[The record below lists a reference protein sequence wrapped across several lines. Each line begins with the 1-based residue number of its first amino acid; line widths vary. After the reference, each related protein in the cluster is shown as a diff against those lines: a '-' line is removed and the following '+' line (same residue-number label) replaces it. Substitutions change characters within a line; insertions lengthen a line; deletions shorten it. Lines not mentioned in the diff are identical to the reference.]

1 MNKNKV
7 KKVCKYNLS
16 KERIRKRKE
25 KIRKKK
31 EFVQRRIRLQNLKNI
46 IKATK
51 KRNKRLHS
59 IKGRIKE
66 HVTYSIV
73 RFPEDLYIEDSSEIL
88 IRKINEISSKDN
100 VRFNFSQV
108 KNISVSSALYIK
120 AYIDSHKNLQNIKIS
135 CKESNLKMR
144 EILQHMELKN
154 YGLNISHK
162 DISCWT
168 FRQWTKNNPE
178 NYSKIFMEEVFP
190 KVLQNRVVSERFSD
204 IASGLHE
211 LLANCCEHAYMDGN
225 VFTGYYFIAGE
236 YENDNGKSNEFTF
249 CIIDMGQGFRA
260 SLQKNTGFAKI
271 KERLG
276 LEQDKDLI
284 KAAVE
289 GRFNA
294 NPDRNS
300 GRGTGLPAVKEKVK
314 LIDGVLKIYS
324 DCGIF
329 KFDKNGDNCY
339 ERKNSI
345 IGSMI
350 TVSLPIK

>member
-1 MNKNKV
+1 MFEKH
-7 KKVCKYNLS
+7 
-16 KERIRKRKE
+16 IHKRKE
-25 KIRKKK
+25 KIRRKK
-31 EFVQRRIRLQNLKNI
+31 EIFQRRIRKQILKD
-46 IKATK
+46 IKRATR
-51 KRNKRLHS
+51 KRNKRLHN

-66 HVTYSIV
+66 RVTYSIV
-73 RFPEDLYIEDSSEIL
+73 RFPRDLYIEDSSEIL
-88 IRKINEISSKDN
+88 IRKINEISTKNN

-120 AYIDSHKNLQNIKIS
+120 AYIDSHKDLQNIKIS
-135 CKESNLKMR
+135 CRESNLKMR

-190 KVLQNRVVSERFSD
+190 KVLQNRVVSEMFSE

-211 LLANCCEHAYMDGN
+211 LLANCCEHAYMDGDI
-225 VFTGYYFIAGE
+225 FTRYYFIAGE
-236 YENDNGKSNEFTF
+236 YENDNGRSNEFTF

-260 SLQKNTGFAKI
+260 SLQRNNMFAKI
-271 KERLG
+271 IELFG

-294 NPDRNS
+294 NPNKNS
-300 GRGTGLPAVKEKVK
+300 GRGTGLPDVKKKVK
-314 LIDGVLKIYS
+314 LINGVLKIYS
-324 DCGIF
+324 DCGTF
-329 KFDKNGDNCY
+329 ESNKNRDNCY
-339 ERKNSI
+339 ERKNPI

>member
-1 MNKNKV
+1 MRSCIL
-7 KKVCKYNLS
+7 KVCMS
-16 KERIRKRKE
+16 KRHVRKRKE

-31 EFVQRRIRLQNLKNI
+31 EIARRRIIKQSLKEI
-46 IKATK
+46 RKAIK
-51 KRNKRLHS
+51 KRNKRLHN
-59 IKGRIKE
+59 IKGRIQERIKYT
-66 HVTYSIV
+66 VV
-73 RFPEDLYIEDSSEIL
+73 KFPENLYIEDSSEIL
-88 IRKINEISSKDN
+88 IRKINEISSEDN
-100 VRFNFSQV
+100 VRFNFSQI

-120 AYIDSHKNLQNIKIS
+120 AYIDSHKDLQNIKIS

-144 EILQHMELKN
+144 EILQHMKLKN
-154 YGLNISHK
+154 YGLKISHK

-168 FRQWTKNNPE
+168 FKQWAKNNPE
-178 NYSKIFMEEVFP
+178 NYAKIFMEEIFP
-190 KVLQNRVVSERFSD
+190 KVLQDRVVSNMFSE

-211 LLANCCEHAYMDGN
+211 LLVNCCEHAYTEDTG
-225 VFTGYYFIAGE
+225 FTGYYFIAGE
-236 YENDNGKSNEFTF
+236 YENSNGRSNEFTF
-249 CIIDMGQGFRA
+249 CVIDMGQGFRA

-294 NPDRNS
+294 NPDKNS
-300 GRGTGLPAVKEKVK
+300 GRGTGLPAVKEKVN

-324 DCGIF
+324 DYGIF
-329 KFDKNGDNCY
+329 KSNKNGDSCY
-339 ERKNSI
+339 ERENSI

>member
-1 MNKNKV
+1 MCKDNLL
-7 KKVCKYNLS
+7 KK
-16 KERIRKRKE
+16 RIHKRKE

-31 EFVQRRIRLQNLKNI
+31 EFAQRKIRKQNLKNKR
-46 IKATK
+46 KATK
-51 KRNKRLHS
+51 KRNKRLHN
-59 IKGRIKE
+59 IKGRMQEQVKYE
-66 HVTYSIV
+66 VV
-73 RFPEDLYIEDSSEIL
+73 KFPKNLYIEDSSEIL
-88 IRKINEISSKDN
+88 IRKINEISSKNN
-100 VRFNFSQV
+100 VRFIFSAV

-120 AYIDSHKNLQNIKIS
+120 AYVDSHKDLQDIKIS

-154 YGLNISHK
+154 YGLKISHK

-178 NYSKIFMEEVFP
+178 NYAKIFMEEIFP
-190 KVLQNRVVSERFSD
+190 KVLQDRVVSEMFSE

-211 LLANCCEHAYMDGN
+211 LLANCCEHAYTDGD

-236 YENDNGKSNEFTF
+236 YENDNGRSNEFTF

-260 SLQKNTGFAKI
+260 SLRKNTKFEKI
-271 KERLG
+271 KEMLG
-276 LEQDKDLI
+276 LKQDKDLI

-294 NPDRNS
+294 NPNKNS

-329 KFDKNGDNCY
+329 KFNKGEDSCK
-339 ERKNSI
+339 ERNNPI